1 MTFSRGI
8 VYALVFAVLCLMV
21 VQPMSAQSGADLFKS
36 KCAMC
41 HGPDGK
47 GQTPMGKNMKL
58 RDLGSAP
65 VQAQTDAQLKDIIL
79 KGKDKMPPQKVTDAQ
94 AGDLVKF
101 IRTLK

>member
-1 MTFSRGI
+1 MTYSRGM
-8 VYALVFAVLCLMV
+8 VYVLAFAVLCLMV
-21 VQPMSAQSGADLFKS
+21 VQPVSAQSGADLFKS

-47 GQTPMGKNMKL
+47 GQTPMGKNLKL
-58 RDLGSAP
+58 RDLSSAD
-65 VQAQTDAQLKDIIL
+65 VQKQSDVQLKDIIL
-79 KGKDKMPPQKVTDAQ
+79 KGKGKMPPQKVTDAQ